1 MINMNNRERFLNGA
15 YAIEVENGRLNT
27 SCPDVEGNKEG
38 NNNVTYTKTIG
49 GKGYVSAPCIKKNM
63 KDFMKLC
70 GNEISQY
77 IGVPAKNKTES
88 SKIKVEAHPF
98 KNINEDVFGFMKAES
113 VKLTKEEFD
122 KLDKNQQKI
131 YNQKG
136 KEYVN
141 NATKKRDGK
150 FKLNGL
156 IGLGINKVK
165 KEFGICSTDNSYPM
179 LFKSQKYSD
188 VMQGLFNFEID
199 RVGKFI
205 VSENATKLRDY
216 TESEVEILGISNE
229 LSREERL
236 NRIEVTLR
244 ALQSLKLQSNQSND
258 LVDTMPKIII
268 LGEYAW
274 GNNMFQG
281 IINKDGINIV
291 ALKEKLDNK
300 LNESFR
306 LSKIWIGI
314 DSSLRSINIDKE
326 QLKQELEGYDVE
338 ITTVREAFD
347 NYIDYVKETLV

>member
-1 MINMNNRERFLNGA
+1 MINVENKERFLNGA
-15 YAIEVENGRLNT
+15 YAIEVEHGRLNT
-27 SCPDVEGNKEG
+27 SCPDVEVAITGNE
-38 NNNVTYTKTIG
+38 NITFTKTIG
-49 GKGYVSAPCIKKNM
+49 GKGYVSAPCIKKNI

-77 IGVPAKNKTES
+77 VKDDK
-88 SKIKVEAHPF
+88 KIRVEAHPYKF
-98 KNINEDVFGFMKAES
+98 INEDVFGFMKAE
-113 VKLTKEEFD
+113 KIELTQEE
-122 KLDKNQQKI
+122 
-131 YNQKG
+131 YNNLEEQYKG
-136 KEYVN
+136 LYKKSAKKYTN
-141 NATKKRDGK
+141 NVTKKRDGK

-156 IGLGINKVK
+156 IGLGLNRVK
-165 KEFGICSTDNSYPM
+165 KEWGVCHTTTDSMPYI
-179 LFKSQKYSD
+179 LQKYSD
-188 VMQGLFNFEID
+188 IMSGLFNFEID

-205 VSENATKLRDY
+205 VSENETKLRDY
-216 TESEVEILGISNE
+216 TESEVEILGVSNE

-244 ALQSLKLQSNQSND
+244 GLQSLKLQSNQSND

-281 IINKDGINIV
+281 IITKDGINV
-291 ALKEKLDNK
+291 AALKEKLDNK

-338 ITTVREAFD
+338 ITTVGEAFD
-347 NYIDYVKETLV
+347 NYIDYVRETLV

>member
-27 SCPDVEGNKEG
+27 SCPEVENTTS
-38 NNNVTYTKTIG
+38 NDNITFTKTVG
-49 GKGYVSAPCIKKNM
+49 GKGYVSASCIKKNM

-70 GNEISQY
+70 GYNISQY
-77 IGVPAKNKTES
+77 VKDNK
-88 SKIKVEAHPF
+88 KIRVEAHPYV
-98 KNINEDVFGFMKAES
+98 NLNEDVFGFMKAEK
-113 VKLTKEEFD
+113 VELTQEEYD
-122 KLDKNQQKI
+122 NLDDQQQKL
-131 YNQKG
+131 YTKKG
-136 KEYVN
+136 KIYSN
-141 NATKKRDGK
+141 NVTKKRDGK
-150 FKLNGL
+150 FKSNGL
-156 IGLGINKVK
+156 IGLGTNKVK
-165 KEFGICSTDNSYPM
+165 KEWGVCSTTGDSMPYV
-179 LFKSQKYSD
+179 LQKYAD

-205 VSENATKLRDY
+205 VSENETKLRDY

-281 IINKDGINIV
+281 IITKDGINIV

-338 ITTVREAFD
+338 ITTVGEAFD